1 MKTLAD
7 ILASGHPDN
16 AIVGV
21 PLATLRAWASKSPA
35 VASTPIAPI
44 VAAVMP
50 SAAA

>member
-7 ILASGHPDN
+7 ILASGHPEN
-16 AIVGV
+16 ALIGV
-21 PLATLRAWASKSPA
+21 PLATLRAWASQVPA
-35 VASTPIAPI
+35 VASTPIAPV